1 LHEPQPEPELTANAA
16 GRAFVAAIH
25 PPDEVPRAAL
35 WFAFSGDRLLVRPV
49 AGRAELLE
57 YAELAAL
64 GADFE
69 AGHYLGRLDDL
80 DCYALALDDSLE
92 MPAETALEGLR
103 ALYGRLP
110 DEYFSIAGR
119 AVQILLWDQTHR
131 FCGRCGQPTVAAP
144 AERAKLCPR
153 CGLLSFPRLS
163 PAVIM
168 LIRRGDELL
177 LARNQAFTGGFF
189 SVLAG
194 FVEPGESL
202 EETVAREVREE
213 VGLEVT
219 DIRYFGS
226 QPWPFPHSLMIG
238 FTATYAG
245 GEIRLQVD
253 EIAEAAWFDKHGEL
267 PRLPGKLSIARRL
280 IDAFLE
286 SDRPPPR

>member
-1 LHEPQPEPELTANAA
+1 LPEPQPEPEISAA

-25 PPDEVPRAAL
+25 PPEIAPRAAL
-35 WFAFSGDRLLVRPV
+35 WFAFRGDRLLVRFV
-49 AGRAELLE
+49 AERAELLD

-80 DCYALALDDSLE
+80 DCYALALDDALE
-92 MPAETALEGLR
+92 VPAETVLEGLR

-110 DEYFSIAGR
+110 DEHFSIAGR

-131 FCGRCGQPTVAAP
+131 FCGRCGQPTVNAP
-144 AERAKLCPR
+144 AERAKLCPN

-177 LARNQAFTGGFF
+177 LARNRAFADGFF

-213 VGLEVT
+213 VGLEVF

-238 FTATYAG
+238 FTATYAS
-245 GEIRLQVD
+245 GEIRLQAD
-253 EIAEAAWFDKHGEL
+253 EIAEAAWFHKNGEL
-267 PRLPGKLSIARRL
+267 PKLPGKLSIARRL
-280 IDAFLE
+280 IDSFLGTQ
-286 SDRPPPR
+286 